1 MELGDNMAEQDPKK
15 IMIDRL
21 LAPLW
26 VPVLVITVVA
36 VLVVGIGELL
46 LALAEVTPEV
56 VLGGIEVA
64 EPWSVLVAMLIA
76 IVILAGGAILA
87 RRG

>member
-1 MELGDNMAEQDPKK
+1 MSEQDPKK
-15 IMIDRL
+15 VMVDRL
-21 LAPLW
+21 LSPLW
-26 VPVLVITVVA
+26 VPVLVMAVVA
-36 VLVVGIGELL
+36 AIVVGIGELL
-46 LALAEVTPEV
+46 LALAEVNPEV

-76 IVILAGGAILA
+76 IVILAGGAILS

>member
-1 MELGDNMAEQDPKK
+1 MAEQDPKK
-15 IMIDRL
+15 IMVYRL
-21 LAPLW
+21 LSALW
-26 VPVLVITVVA
+26 VPVLVLVVVA

-46 LALAEVTPEV
+46 LALAHANPHM

-64 EPWSVLVAMLIA
+64 EPLSVLVAMLIS
-76 IVILAGGAILA
+76 IGILLGGAVLS